1 MLKPQQKS
9 KKIGYFQA
17 IGQATRTLS
26 AGLKVTLQHFRSAL
40 AKPKRGAEGPQEA
53 RYFDK
58 TEGVFTLNFP
68 HEQLPVP
75 DNARYLLHNESED
88 CIVCNKCAEI
98 CPVDCIDIE
107 PVRSTEQIGT
117 AADGTPIRM
126 YAATF
131 DIDMGKCCYCGLCTT
146 VCPTQCLTMTPTFDH
161 SEFKLDGLV
170 YGFENITPEE
180 AERVKAE
187 YEAAQEAKRKAAAAK
202 KATKPVVK
210 PKIKVK
216 STAPIEQKEQAE
228 KEANS
233 PKPKIKVKSTA
244 PIEQKEQ
251 AEKEANSPKPKIK
264 VKARPATKPKPEEE
278 KLEEEPKTPRPKIK
292 VKMREKPEETTE
304 SKSPQAEKP
313 ARPKIKVKMRP
324 KTEPKEEAKEKTPE
338 AKKPARPKIKLK
350 MRPPRKPEDGEEEKK

>member
-1 MLKPQQKS
+1 MLRPQRKS
-9 KKIGYFQA
+9 KELGYFQA
-17 IGQATRTLS
+17 IGVAAKTMTQGMKITLRH
-26 AGLKVTLQHFRSAL
+26 LRSAL
-40 AKPKRGAEGPQEA
+40 QKPRRDASGPHQA
-53 RYFDK
+53 NYFDK

-68 HEQLPVP
+68 HEQLPIP
-75 DNARYLLHNESED
+75 DNARYLLHNESKD

-187 YEAAQEAKRKAAAAK
+187 YEAAQEAKRKAAAEK
-202 KATKPVVK
+202 RATKPTLK
-210 PKIKVK
+210 PKIKTAKPK
-216 STAPIEQKEQAE
+216 SEEADAE
-228 KEANS
+228 K
-233 PKPKIKVKSTA
+233 KPTPKVK
-244 PIEQKEQ
+244 
-251 AEKEANSPKPKIK
+251 
-264 VKARPATKPKPEEE
+264 
-278 KLEEEPKTPRPKIK
+278 LRPKIK
-292 VKMREKPEETTE
+292 VKTTKPTE
-304 SKSPQAEKP
+304 STGEKEENP
-313 ARPKIKVKMRP
+313 RPKVKVKMRP
-324 KTEPKEEAKEKTPE
+324 KTAPKEEAKEETPE
-338 AKKPARPKIKLK
+338 AKKPARPKIKVKL
-350 MRPPRKPEDGEEEKK
+350 RPPRKPEDGEEEKK

>member
-68 HEQLPVP
+68 HEQLPIP
-75 DNARYLLHNESED
+75 DNARYLLHNESKD

-216 STAPIEQKEQAE
+216 STAPTEQKEQAE
-228 KEANS
+228 KE
-233 PKPKIKVKSTA
+233 TT
-244 PIEQKEQ
+244 
-251 AEKEANSPKPKIK
+251 SPKPKIK

-304 SKSPQAEKP
+304 GKSPQAEKP

-324 KTEPKEEAKEKTPE
+324 KTEPKEQAKEETPE
-338 AKKPARPKIKLK
+338 AKKPARPKIKVK